1 MENRYCKCNNEK
13 QVSSNKQIKK
23 RLFPKAG
30 RFFLPT
36 FGGVGGGFMGMDKVI
51 EKKKGIRPKHILWL
65 TGVLVFAFLLYKVI
79 FAENTSTFR
88 AEKDKLTISTVEDGL
103 FNDYIT
109 VIGNVEPIT
118 TIFLDAEEGGK
129 VEEKLIEEG
138 VMVKKGDIILKLRN
152 NDLNLSIM
160 NSESSMAYQTNELR
174 NTQIQMEQQKI
185 ENKQQLLQIDYEI
198 VRLARNYEQQKSL
211 FDEGLIAKED
221 YLKVEEDYLLTK
233 KNRELIFMKLVQDS
247 IFREN
252 QKMQMDQSLGSMQL
266 NLKVVQQRREDL
278 NVKAPVDGQLGLLNA
293 EIGESINKG
302 QRIGQINILD
312 NFKVNAKIDEHY
324 IDRIVRGLAA
334 SLDRNGITF
343 NLTLKKVY
351 PDVRDGQFDIDLV
364 FDGTTPDNIRTGQTY
379 HIKLELGESA
389 KAVMLPRGGFFQSTG
404 GQWVYVLNSDGTEAT
419 KRNIKIGKQNPQYY
433 EVLEGL
439 TAGEQVIT
447 SGYEMFGTNDRI
459 VMK

>member
-1 MENRYCKCNNEK
+1 
-13 QVSSNKQIKK
+13 
-23 RLFPKAG
+23 
-30 RFFLPT
+30 
-36 FGGVGGGFMGMDKVI
+36 MGMDKVI
-51 EKKKGIRPKHILWL
+51 EKKKGIRPKHIIWAV
-65 TGVLVFAFLLYKVI
+65 GVLIIGFLLYKVV
-79 FAENTSTFR
+79 FAETGSTFR
-88 AEKDKLTISTVEDGL
+88 AEKEKLTISTVEDGL

-138 VMVKKGDIILKLRN
+138 EMVKKGDVILKLRN

-185 ENKQQLLQIDYEI
+185 QNKQQLLEIDYEI
-198 VRLARNYEQQKSL
+198 MRLARNYEQQKAL
-211 FDEGLIAKED
+211 FKEELIAKED
-221 YLKVEEDYLLTK
+221 YLKAEEDYLRTK

-252 QKMQMDQSLGSMQL
+252 QKIQMDQSLGNMHL

-278 NVKAPVDGQLGLLNA
+278 NVKAPVDGQLGLLDA

-312 NFKVNAKIDEHY
+312 NFKIKALIDEHY
-324 IDRIVRGLAA
+324 IDRVKRELPAT
-334 SLDRNGITF
+334 LDRNGTNF
-343 NLTLKKVY
+343 NLKVRKVY
-351 PDVRDGQFDIDLV
+351 PDVRNGQFEIDLV
-364 FDGTTPDNIRTGQTY
+364 FTDVSPDNIRTGQTY
-379 HIKLELGESA
+379 HIKLELGESG
-389 KAVMLPRGGFFQSTG
+389 KAVLLPRGGFFQSTG
-404 GQWVYVLNSDGTEAT
+404 GQWVFVLNEDGTEAV
-419 KRNIKIGKQNPQYY
+419 KRNIRIGKQNPQYY

-439 TAGEQVIT
+439 NANEKVIT

-459 VMK
+459 VLK

>member
-1 MENRYCKCNNEK
+1 M
-13 QVSSNKQIKK
+13 
-23 RLFPKAG
+23 G
-30 RFFLPT
+30 FLLPS
-36 FGGVGGGFMGMDKVI
+36 FGGVGGGYMGMDKVI
-51 EKKKGIRPKHILWL
+51 EKKKGLRPKHIIWIVGALAI
-65 TGVLVFAFLLYKVI
+65 TFLLYKVI
-79 FAENTSTFR
+79 FTESGSTFR
-88 AEKDKLTISTVEDGL
+88 AEKDKLTISSVEDGL

-138 VMVKKGDIILKLRN
+138 EMVKKGDVILKLRN

-185 ENKQQLLQIDYEI
+185 QNKQQLLQIDYEI
-198 VRLARNYEQQKSL
+198 LRLARNYEQQKTL
-211 FDEGLIAKED
+211 FKEELIAKED
-221 YLKVEEDYLLTK
+221 YLKAEEDYLRTK
-233 KNRELIFMKLVQDS
+233 KNRELIFMKLIQDS

-252 QKMQMDQSLGSMQL
+252 QKIQMDQNLGNMQL

-278 NVKAPVDGQLGLLNA
+278 NVKAPVDGQLGLLDA

-312 NFKVNAKIDEHY
+312 NFKIKALIDEHY
-324 IDRIVRGLAA
+324 IDRVKRDLPA
-334 SLDRNGITF
+334 SLDRNGTIF
-343 NLTLKKVY
+343 NLKVRKVY
-351 PDVRDGQFDIDLV
+351 PDVRNGQFEIDLV
-364 FDGTTPDNIRTGQTY
+364 FSETTPDNIRTGQTY
-379 HIKLELGESA
+379 HIKLELGESG
-389 KAVMLPRGGFFQSTG
+389 KAVLLARGGFFQSTG
-404 GQWVYVLNSDGTEAT
+404 GQWVFVLNQNGSEAT

-439 TAGEQVIT
+439 NAGEKVIT

-459 VMK
+459 VLK

>member
-1 MENRYCKCNNEK
+1 
-13 QVSSNKQIKK
+13 
-23 RLFPKAG
+23 
-30 RFFLPT
+30 
-36 FGGVGGGFMGMDKVI
+36 MGMDKVI
-51 EKKKGIRPKHILWL
+51 EKKKGIQKKHIFWSLGIL
-65 TGVLVFAFLLYKVI
+65 IVGFLIVKVVFGDHSSV
-79 FAENTSTFR
+79 FR
-88 AEKDKLTISTVEDGL
+88 AEKDKLTVSSVEDGI

-109 VIGNVEPIT
+109 VIGQVEPIL

-138 VMVKKGDIILKLRN
+138 EMVKKGDIILKLRN

-185 ENKQQLLQIDYEI
+185 VNKQQLLQIDYEI

-211 FDEGLIAKED
+211 FVEGLIAKED
-221 YLKVEEDYLLTK
+221 YMKVEEDYFKTK
-233 KNRELIFMKLVQDS
+233 KNRDLIYMKLVQDS

-252 QKMQMDQSLGSMQL
+252 QKIQMDQSLGNMHL

-324 IDRIVRGLAA
+324 IDRIVRGLTA
-334 SLDRNGITF
+334 SLDRNGTNF
-343 NLTLKKVY
+343 NLSVKKVY
-351 PDVRDGQFDIDLV
+351 PEVRDGQFKIDLV
-364 FDGTTPDNIRTGQTY
+364 FEGQTPENIRTGQTY
-379 HIKLELGESA
+379 HVKLELGESQ
-389 KAVMLPRGGFFQSTG
+389 KALMIPRGGFFQSTG
-404 GQWVYVLNSDGTEAT
+404 GQWVFVLNEAGTEAV
-419 KRNIKIGKQNPQYY
+419 KRPIKIGKQNPQYY

-439 TAGEQVIT
+439 NAGEKVIT
-447 SGYEMFGTNDRI
+447 SGYEMFGTNDKI
-459 VMK
+459 VF

>member
-1 MENRYCKCNNEK
+1 
-13 QVSSNKQIKK
+13 
-23 RLFPKAG
+23 
-30 RFFLPT
+30 
-36 FGGVGGGFMGMDKVI
+36 MGMDKVI
-51 EKKKGIRPKHILWL
+51 EKKKGIRPKHIIWG
-65 TGVLVFAFLLYKVI
+65 TGVLVIGFLLYKVV
-79 FAENTSTFR
+79 FTETGSTFR
-88 AEKDKLTISTVEDGL
+88 AEKEKLTISTVEDGL

-138 VMVKKGDIILKLRN
+138 EMVKKGDVILKLRN

-185 ENKQQLLQIDYEI
+185 SNKQQLLQIDYE
-198 VRLARNYEQQKSL
+198 VLRLARNYEQQKAL
-211 FDEGLIAKED
+211 FDEKLIAKED
-221 YLKVEEDYLLTK
+221 FLKAEEDYLRTK

-252 QKMQMDQSLGSMQL
+252 QKIQMDQSLGNMQL

-278 NVKAPVDGQLGLLNA
+278 NVKAPVDGQLGLLDA

-312 NFKVNAKIDEHY
+312 NFKIKALIDEHY
-324 IDRIVRGLAA
+324 IDRVKRELPAT
-334 SLDRNGITF
+334 LDRNGTNF
-343 NLTLKKVY
+343 NLKVRKVY
-351 PDVRDGQFDIDLV
+351 PDVRNGQFEIDLV
-364 FDGTTPDNIRTGQTY
+364 FNETTPDNIRTGQTY
-379 HIKLELGESA
+379 HIKLELGESG
-389 KAVMLPRGGFFQSTG
+389 KAILLARGGFFQSTG
-404 GQWVYVLNSDGTEAT
+404 GQWVYVLNEDGTEAT

-439 TAGEQVIT
+439 NAGEKVIT

-459 VMK
+459 VLK

>member
-1 MENRYCKCNNEK
+1 
-13 QVSSNKQIKK
+13 
-23 RLFPKAG
+23 
-30 RFFLPT
+30 
-36 FGGVGGGFMGMDKVI
+36 MGMDKVI
-51 EKKKGIRPKHILWL
+51 EKKKGLKLKHLWWVA
-65 TGVLVFAFLLYKVI
+65 GALVFGFLLYKVV
-79 FAENTSTFR
+79 FSEAGSTFR
-88 AEKDKLTISTVEDGL
+88 TEKDKLTVSTVEEGL

-138 VMVKKGDIILKLRN
+138 EMVKKGDIILKLRN

-185 ENKQQLLQIDYEI
+185 QNKQQLLTIDYEL
-198 VRLARNYEQQKSL
+198 VRLSRNYEQQKTL
-211 FDEGLIAKED
+211 YNDGLIAKED
-221 YLKVEEDYLLTK
+221 FLKAEEDYLKSK
-233 KNRELIFMKLVQDS
+233 KNRDLIYLKLVQDS

-252 QKMQMDQSLGSMQL
+252 QKIQMDQSLGNMQL

-278 NVKAPVDGQLGLLNA
+278 NVKAPVDGQLGLLDA
-293 EIGESINKG
+293 EIGESISKG

-312 NFKVNAKIDEHY
+312 NFKIKALIDEHY
-324 IDRIVRGLAA
+324 IDRVVRGLPAT
-334 SLDRNGITF
+334 LDRNGTNF
-343 NLTLKKVY
+343 NLKVKKVY
-351 PDVRDGQFDIDLV
+351 PDVRNGQFEIDLI
-364 FDGTTPDNIRTGQTY
+364 FDETTPDNIRTGQTY
-379 HIKLELGESA
+379 HIKLELGESS
-389 KAVMLPRGGFFQSTG
+389 KAVLLPRGGFFQSTG
-404 GQWVYVLNSDGTEAT
+404 GQWVFVLNSDGTEAT

-439 TAGEQVIT
+439 NPGEKVIT

-459 VMK
+459 KF

>member
-1 MENRYCKCNNEK
+1 
-13 QVSSNKQIKK
+13 
-23 RLFPKAG
+23 
-30 RFFLPT
+30 
-36 FGGVGGGFMGMDKVI
+36 MGMDKVI
-51 EKKKGIRPKHILWL
+51 EKKKGIRPKHIVW
-65 TGVLVFAFLLYKVI
+65 GVGILIIAFLLYKVI
-79 FAENTSTFR
+79 FAETGSTFR

-138 VMVKKGDIILKLRN
+138 EMVKKGDVILKLRN

-185 ENKQQLLQIDYEI
+185 QNKQQLLQIDYEI
-198 VRLARNYEQQKSL
+198 LRLARNYEQQKAL
-211 FDEGLIAKED
+211 FDEELIAKED
-221 YLKVEEDYLLTK
+221 FLKAKEDYLRTK

-252 QKMQMDQSLGSMQL
+252 QKIQMDQNLGNMHL

-278 NVKAPVDGQLGLLNA
+278 NVKAPVDGQLGLLEA
-293 EIGESINKG
+293 EIGESISKG

-312 NFKVNAKIDEHY
+312 NFKIKALIDEHY
-324 IDRIVRGLAA
+324 IDRVKRDLPAT
-334 SLDRNGITF
+334 LDRNGTNF
-343 NLTLKKVY
+343 NLKVRKVY
-351 PDVRDGQFDIDLV
+351 PEVRNGQFEIDLV

-379 HIKLELGESA
+379 HIKLELGESG
-389 KAVMLPRGGFFQSTG
+389 KAVLLARGGFFQSTG
-404 GQWVYVLNSDGTEAT
+404 GQWVYVLNEDGSEAT

-439 TAGEQVIT
+439 NAGEKVIT

>member
-1 MENRYCKCNNEK
+1 
-13 QVSSNKQIKK
+13 
-23 RLFPKAG
+23 
-30 RFFLPT
+30 
-36 FGGVGGGFMGMDKVI
+36 MGMDKVI
-51 EKKKGIRPKHILWL
+51 EKKKGIRPKHIVW
-65 TGVLVFAFLLYKVI
+65 GVGILVIAFLLYKVI
-79 FAENTSTFR
+79 FAETGSTFR

-138 VMVKKGDIILKLRN
+138 EMVKKGDVILKLRN

-185 ENKQQLLQIDYEI
+185 QNKQQLLQIDYEI
-198 VRLARNYEQQKSL
+198 IRLARNYEQQKAL
-211 FDEGLIAKED
+211 FDEELIAKED
-221 YLKVEEDYLLTK
+221 FLKAEEDYLRAK

-252 QKMQMDQSLGSMQL
+252 QKIQMDQNLGNMHL

-278 NVKAPVDGQLGLLNA
+278 NVKAPVDGQLGLLEA
-293 EIGESINKG
+293 EIGESISKG

-312 NFKVNAKIDEHY
+312 NFKIKALIDEHY
-324 IDRIVRGLAA
+324 IDRVKRDLPAT
-334 SLDRNGITF
+334 LDRNGTNF
-343 NLTLKKVY
+343 NLKVRKVY
-351 PDVRDGQFDIDLV
+351 PEVRNGQFEIDLV

-379 HIKLELGESA
+379 HIKLELGESG
-389 KAVMLPRGGFFQSTG
+389 KAVLLARGGFFQSTG
-404 GQWVYVLNSDGTEAT
+404 GQWVYVLNEDGSEAT

-439 TAGEQVIT
+439 NAGEKVIT

>member
-1 MENRYCKCNNEK
+1 
-13 QVSSNKQIKK
+13 
-23 RLFPKAG
+23 
-30 RFFLPT
+30 
-36 FGGVGGGFMGMDKVI
+36 MGMDKVI
-51 EKKKGIRPKHILWL
+51 EKKKGLRPKHIIWIAGGLA
-65 TGVLVFAFLLYKVI
+65 FAFLLYKV
-79 FAENTSTFR
+79 FFSESSSTFR
-88 AEKDKLTISTVEDGL
+88 VEKDKVTISTVEDGL

-138 VMVKKGDIILKLRN
+138 EMVKKGDVILKLRN

-185 ENKQQLLQIDYEI
+185 QNKQQLLQIDYEI
-198 VRLARNYEQQKSL
+198 LRLSRNYEQQKAL
-211 FDEGLIAKED
+211 FKEELIAKED
-221 YLKVEEDYLLTK
+221 YLKAEEDYLRAK

-252 QKMQMDQSLGSMQL
+252 QKIQMDQNLGNMQL

-278 NVKAPVDGQLGLLNA
+278 NVKAPVDGQLGLLEA

-312 NFKVNAKIDEHY
+312 NFKIKALIDEHY
-324 IDRIVRGLAA
+324 IDRVKRELPAT
-334 SLDRNGITF
+334 LDRNGTNF
-343 NLTLKKVY
+343 NLKVRKVY
-351 PDVRDGQFDIDLV
+351 PDVRNGQFEIDLV
-364 FDGTTPDNIRTGQTY
+364 FNEITPDNIRTGQTY
-379 HIKLELGESA
+379 HIKLELGESG
-389 KAVMLPRGGFFQSTG
+389 KAILLARGGFFQSTG
-404 GQWVYVLNSDGTEAT
+404 GQWVYVLNEDGTEAT

-439 TAGEQVIT
+439 NPGEKVIT
-447 SGYEMFGTNDRI
+447 SGYEIFGTNDKI
-459 VMK
+459 IMN

>member
-1 MENRYCKCNNEK
+1 
-13 QVSSNKQIKK
+13 
-23 RLFPKAG
+23 
-30 RFFLPT
+30 
-36 FGGVGGGFMGMDKVI
+36 MGMDKVI
-51 EKKKGIRPKHILWL
+51 EKKKGIQKKHIFWFLGIL
-65 TGVLVFAFLLYKVI
+65 LVGFLIAKLVFGDHSSV
-79 FAENTSTFR
+79 FR
-88 AEKDKLTISTVEDGL
+88 AEKDKLTISSVEDGM

-109 VIGNVEPIT
+109 VIGQVEPIL

-138 VMVKKGDIILKLRN
+138 EMVKKGDVILKLRN

-185 ENKQQLLQIDYEI
+185 VNKQQLLQIDYEI

-221 YLKVEEDYLLTK
+221 YMKVEEDYLRTK
-233 KNRELIFMKLVQDS
+233 KNRELIYMKLVQDS

-252 QKMQMDQSLGSMQL
+252 QKIQMDQSLGNMHL

-324 IDRIVRGLAA
+324 IDRIARGLTA
-334 SLDRNGITF
+334 SLDRNGTNF
-343 NLTLKKVY
+343 NLTVKKVY
-351 PDVRDGQFDIDLV
+351 PEVRDGQFEIDLV
-364 FDGTTPDNIRTGQTY
+364 FEGQSPENVRTGQTY
-379 HIKLELGESA
+379 HVKLELGESQ
-389 KAVMLPRGGFFQSTG
+389 KALMIPRGGFFQSTG
-404 GQWVYVLNSDGTEAT
+404 GQWVFVLNEAGTEAV
-419 KRNIKIGKQNPQYY
+419 KRPIKIGKQNPQYY

-439 TAGEQVIT
+439 NAGEKVIT
-447 SGYEMFGTNDRI
+447 SGYEMFGTNDKI